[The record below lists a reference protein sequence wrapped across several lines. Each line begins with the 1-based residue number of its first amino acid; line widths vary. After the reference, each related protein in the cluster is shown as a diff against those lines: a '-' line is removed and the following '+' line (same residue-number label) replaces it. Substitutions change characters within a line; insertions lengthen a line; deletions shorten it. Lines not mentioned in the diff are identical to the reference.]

1 MRGTSCFSLTIAY
14 DSKGYFMS
22 TIHTYSL
29 AAGAAVLVTCCGCT
43 DDSDIA
49 GRMIKPPES
58 SPDLPALPPAPVVSV
73 VNTDS
78 RLAASH
84 ILIMHMHS
92 ERNSSVTRSR
102 EEALAL
108 AQDVAAKAKAPD
120 ADFAALAVEYSEGP
134 SGPSG
139 GDLGTFPPGQMVPTF
154 NDALMALDIGAISDP
169 VETQFG
175 FHIILRRQ
183 PE

>member
-1 MRGTSCFSLTIAY
+1 MPGISCFSLTIAY
-14 DSKGYFMS
+14 DSKGYLMS
-22 TIHTYSL
+22 KIHTYSL

-58 SPDLPALPPAPVVSV
+58 SPDLPPAPVVSV
-73 VNTDS
+73 VHTDS

-84 ILIMHMHS
+84 ILIMHTHS
-92 ERNSSVTRSR
+92 ERNSSATRSR

-134 SGPSG
+134 SGPKG